1 MGIQENLGN
10 GLAAN
15 NQVTVFVSS
24 DQDGETA
31 KIGDK
36 GSEDSQKDVDYYS
49 NTTYFPKDIEKLH
62 KFGQVVL
69 HGPMYSWNVGE

>member
-1 MGIQENLGN
+1 M
-10 GLAAN
+10 
-15 NQVTVFVSS
+15 SS

-36 GSEDSQKDVDYYS
+36 GSEDSQKDVDYNS
-49 NTTYFPKDIEKLH
+49 NTTYFPEYVEELH